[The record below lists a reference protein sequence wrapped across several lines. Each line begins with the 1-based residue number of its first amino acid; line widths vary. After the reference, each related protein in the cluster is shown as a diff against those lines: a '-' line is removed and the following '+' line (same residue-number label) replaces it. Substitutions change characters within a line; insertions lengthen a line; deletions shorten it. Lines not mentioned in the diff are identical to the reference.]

1 MFSELKQYLEMI
13 SEEENIPAC
22 ECIVYHGHEVV
33 FRHMVGYSDAAKQK
47 PVSAEDK
54 YILYSATKP
63 MTMVAVM
70 QLVERGFLKLS
81 DEIYHYIPEFEQM
94 YVKDKGNGTVVPAKN
109 KITIEHLMSMTAGF
123 NYNVKGTGIQEVI
136 AENSN
141 ATLAEVMRGLAKQ
154 PLDFEPGTR
163 FQYSLCHDVLGRII
177 EVVSGMTYGEYMK
190 MNIFEPLGMH
200 DTGYSIEEALPNLTE
215 QYDSDGYPHKRKVV
229 GPTNPYR
236 LTPCYECAGAGVIST
251 VNDYGKFVDAM
262 CNYGISASGVRII
275 SEESIDMMRTRLLN
289 ESCHNDFRNSTTMR
303 GYTYGLGVRVMI
315 NKLISGSKSP
325 IGEFGWDGAAGA
337 YVLIDVENKIGIFYA
352 QEIRGKNMGGEV
364 HPRIRNL
371 VYEALEGRLK

>member
-1 MFSELKQYLEMI
+1 MFSTLKQYLEMI

-22 ECIVYHGHEVV
+22 DIVVYKGHDVV
-33 FRHMVGYSDAAKQK
+33 FRHMVGYRDAEKTE
-47 PVSAEDK
+47 PVSEQDK

-70 QLVERGFLKLS
+70 QLVEKGMLRLE
-81 DEIYHYIPEFEQM
+81 DEIYRYLPEFEHM
-94 YVKDKGNGTVVPAKN
+94 SVKDRVNGKVNPAKN
-109 KITIEHLMSMTAGF
+109 KITIEHLMTMTAGF
-123 NYNVKGTGIQEVI
+123 NYSLKGTGIHEVI
-136 AENSN
+136 AENPN

-190 MNIFEPLGMH
+190 KNIFKPLEMH

-215 QYDSDGYPHKRKVV
+215 QYVPDGYPHKRKVV
-229 GPTNPYR
+229 EPTNPYR
-236 LTPCYECAGAGVIST
+236 LTPRYESAGAGAIST
-251 VNDYGKFVDAM
+251 VNDYGKFVEAM
-262 CNYGISASGVRII
+262 CNYGVSASGVRII
-275 SEESIDMMRTRLLN
+275 SEKSIDMMRTRLVS
-289 ESCHNDFRNSTTMR
+289 EDCHNDFRNSTTMR

-325 IGEFGWDGAAGA
+325 VGEFGWDGAAGA

-371 VYEALEGRLK
+371 VYEALEGRL